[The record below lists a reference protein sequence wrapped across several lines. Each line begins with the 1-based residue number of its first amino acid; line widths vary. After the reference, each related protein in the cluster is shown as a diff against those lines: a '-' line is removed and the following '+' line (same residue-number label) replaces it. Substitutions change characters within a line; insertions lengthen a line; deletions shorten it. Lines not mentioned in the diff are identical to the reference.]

1 MFICQILQLSSTNA
15 IFENKSRMYKPLL
28 GFTLLSIIFTSLPVI
43 GAMIYIIT
51 EFSTGNI
58 VWIMALDSLIVTTLV
73 LLLSIFNILSMNT
86 VIT

>member
-1 MFICQILQLSSTNA
+1 
-15 IFENKSRMYKPLL
+15 MYKPLL